1 MTKCKS
7 VGVWSK
13 SAETRRDA
21 RALSVVRTDNH
32 LWPSGSSRGCGRQ
45 LKPKAEYGRIQQ
57 VPGIGAVL
65 GLVVVL
71 ESGEQGKDFNEA
83 MLFG

>member
-1 MTKCKS
+1 M
-7 VGVWSK
+7 
-13 SAETRRDA
+13 AQRIEQR
-21 RALSVVRTDNH
+21 VR
-32 LWPSGSSRGCGRQ
+32 Q
-45 LKPKAEYGRIQQ
+45 ALKPKAEYGRIQQ